1 MGLKIE
7 DIGRHE
13 GIKKKGKRV
22 GRGIGSGKGKT
33 CGKGHKG
40 AKARSGGGTYNPGFE
55 GGQMPLMRRIPKRGF
70 TNKFKK
76 EWALINVGVLETVAS
91 VTDGVV
97 VDKDF
102 LIKNKLL
109 RKKRFPIKIL
119 GKGELKKSIT
129 VKANAFS
136 ESAKKAIE
144 EAGGKVELI

>member
-7 DIGRHE
+7 DIGRPE
-13 GIKKKGKRV
+13 GIKRKGKRV
-22 GRGIGSGKGKT
+22 GRGIGSGRGKT

-55 GGQMPLMRRIPKRGF
+55 GGQMPLIRRIPKRGF

-76 EWALINVGVLETVAS
+76 EWSLVNVGVLEAAAS
-91 VTDGVV
+91 VTEGVV

-102 LIKNKLL
+102 LVKNKLL
-109 RKKRFPIKIL
+109 RKKKFPVKIL
-119 GKGELKKSIT
+119 GKGELKKNII
-129 VKANAFS
+129 VKADAFS

-144 EAGGKVELI
+144 DAGGKVELV